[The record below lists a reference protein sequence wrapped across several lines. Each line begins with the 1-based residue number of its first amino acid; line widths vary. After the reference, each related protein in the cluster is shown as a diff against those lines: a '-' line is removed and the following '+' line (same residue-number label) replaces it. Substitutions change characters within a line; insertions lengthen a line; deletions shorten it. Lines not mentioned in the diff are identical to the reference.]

1 MLAYK
6 LILSGMLAVIS
17 LCASTQSAAEVGPL
31 KVFLNVTNGGIEH
44 RIEPDIS
51 EFNGVLDVIFEGRVA
66 PHENTFVMPSHKDGS
81 FLKGRIDRVQLPEG
95 WLCDTIYDEA
105 MQTSM
110 LVNFRPNRA
119 PAFPTAEGFGKYAM
133 GGRGGRVIEV
143 TNLNDSGPGSF
154 RAACE
159 AGGPRTVVFRVSG
172 TIALE
177 SKLEFQNPYITI
189 AGQTAPG
196 DGICIKNYQVE
207 FETDHVIIRYM
218 RFRPGDERGVEQ
230 DAFSGNGDHTIIDH
244 CSVSW
249 GVDETLSINKA
260 SNHTVQWCL
269 VSESMMKSVHKKGD
283 HGYGGL
289 WGGAGGSYHHNA
301 LVHHSSRNPRA
312 SGNKESGLLDY
323 RNNVVYNWGFNSAY
337 GGELW
342 PRNWVNNYYK
352 PGPATRDSVKRRI
365 FLQKDPRGK
374 MYLTGTWM
382 DGYPEVTADNW
393 GKGVDYAED
402 GEATEET
409 LRVNTEFVVAPVK
422 TDTAEEAYQRVL
434 AGVGA
439 SLKRDSVDTRIIE
452 EIRTG
457 TAKYG
462 KTFEGGGNGII
473 DSQKDVG
480 GWPELKSE
488 PAPEDGDHDGMPD
501 SWETEKGLNPADD
514 KDGPLDRDGDGYTNL
529 EEYLNFL
536 AP

>member
-1 MLAYK
+1 MNARFRYLPVV
-6 LILSGMLAVIS
+6 LLLVLTLLG
-17 LCASTQSAAEVGPL
+17 ASAQVVKAGQITITDGATGTPVDFQ
-31 KVFLNVTNGGIEH
+31 
-44 RIEPDIS
+44 R
-51 EFNGVLDVIFEGRVA
+51 GVLEVRFEGRIA
-66 PHENTFVMPSHKDGS
+66 PHEGTIVPVLNSEGKPWIGG
-81 FLKGRIDRVQLPEG
+81 LKGIEVPKG
-95 WLCDTIYDEA
+95 WSYTVGLNEETQQITLA
-105 MQTSM
+105 
-110 LVNFRPNRA
+110 NFHPDRA

-159 AGGPRTVVFRVSG
+159 AEGPRTVVFRVSG

-230 DAFSGNGDHTIIDH
+230 DGFSGNGDHVIIDH

-260 SNHTVQWCL
+260 SNLTVQWCL
-269 VSESMMKSVHKKGD
+269 VSESLMKSVHKKGD

-289 WGGAGGSYHHNA
+289 WGGPGGSYHHNA

-374 MYLTGTWM
+374 MYLTGTYM
-382 DGYPEVTADNW
+382 DGYPDVTADNW

-402 GEATEET
+402 GEATEAS
-409 LRVNTEFVVAPVK
+409 LRVDTEFIVAPVK
-422 TDTAEEAYQRVL
+422 TDSAEEAYERVL

-439 SLKRDSVDTRIIE
+439 SLVRDSVDLRLIE

-457 TAKYG
+457 TAKFG
-462 KTFEGGGNGII
+462 KTFEGVGNGII

-480 GWPELKSE
+480 GWPELKSTA
-488 PAPEDGDHDGMPD
+488 PPEDGDHDGMPD
-501 SWETEKGLNPADD
+501 AWEKDKGLNPADAV
-514 KDGPLDRDGDGYTNL
+514 DGPLDRDNDGYTNL
-529 EEYLNFL
+529 EEYLSFL